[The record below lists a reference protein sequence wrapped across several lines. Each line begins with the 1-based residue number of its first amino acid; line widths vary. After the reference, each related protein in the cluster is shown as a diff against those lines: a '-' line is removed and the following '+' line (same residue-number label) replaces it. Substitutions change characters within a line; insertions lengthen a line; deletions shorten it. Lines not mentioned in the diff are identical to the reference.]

1 MKYKTWSDNVCGDMI
16 RMIMPI
22 AGGLDACKELC
33 DKEKSCTAI
42 EYSSIIHCCVLR
54 KCPVPVPEP
63 QVTDATWHDGIA
75 KYVGYVK
82 LKPTGPQHKSNPT
95 PPDVLT

>member
-1 MKYKTWSDNVCGDMI
+1 MKYKTWSDDACGEMI

-22 AGGLDACKELC
+22 AGGLYACKEEC
-33 DKEKSCTAI
+33 NKAESCTAI
-42 EYSSIIHCCVLR
+42 EYSSNVFNAEVKCCVLR

-63 QVTDATWHDGIA
+63 QVKQANWHDGKS

-82 LKPTGPQHKSNPT
+82 RKYT
-95 PPDVLT
+95 PPEVSISVI